1 MNLTHKTMRQKSD
14 IDQMF
19 IGALRT
25 HTGPLHIE
33 LLGGEHGSY
42 TIPMPDKQLGFE
54 LSLAIQN
61 YYRRRNKR

>member
-1 MNLTHKTMRQKSD
+1 
-14 IDQMF
+14 MF

-25 HTGPLHIE
+25 NAGPLHIE
-33 LLGGEHGSY
+33 LLGEDHGSY

>member
-1 MNLTHKTMRQKSD
+1 MKNSD
-14 IDQMF
+14 IDKML

-25 HTGPLHIE
+25 HIGPLHIE
-33 LLGGEHGSY
+33 LLGVGHGSY

-61 YYRRRNKR
+61 YYRRIRNKK